1 MASWSALVNYVH
13 SHYKVTD
20 EQPGMMKLVF
30 EVGDLRSQLVFL
42 WRTPLRDGAEEW
54 VQIESPFGEIDS
66 VDLRAATLA
75 MSKLVCGG
83 IAAVGDLAT
92 VRHSVPLENMDINEF
107 ERPLAL
113 VLSTADNLERQL
125 TGGDDF

>member
-1 MASWSALVNYVH
+1 MASWTALVDYVRRQ
-13 SHYKVTD
+13 YKVAD

-30 EVGDLRSQLVFL
+30 DVGDMRSQVVFL
-42 WRTPLRDGAEEW
+42 WRMPLQNGTEEW
-54 VQIESPFGEIDS
+54 VQIESPFGEINS
-66 VDLRAATLA
+66 VDLRAAVVA

-83 IAAVGDLAT
+83 LAAVGDLVT

-107 ERPLAL
+107 ERPLTL
-113 VLSTADNLERQL
+113 VLGTADNLERQL